1 MTYDNRKKYVES
13 YVDYIFDRAS
23 KDKYHKFETGFKTIV
38 DNPVFR
44 SFRPEEL
51 QQIVAGAQVIDW
63 KEIENNAKVCF

>member
-1 MTYDNRKKYVES
+1 M
-13 YVDYIFDRAS
+13 FDRAS

-63 KEIENNAKVCF
+63 KEIENNAKVRLLEIRIQSLFDFKIE